1 MTIDFWC
8 TACKKDLELP
18 ARVLNDYYFIAQCNG
33 EDEDGD
39 LCDKKLYRHIKNK
52 HEDPYFRLSEKL
64 RSERIRMS
72 KDLIQPNDPR
82 FKLYY
87 KDEYDKIER
96 AEQEYELKKKRDAE
110 EKGRLLS
117 ENRHNIN
124 KRQQVE
130 ALLKI
135 EERIDG

>member
-8 TACKKDLELP
+8 EECKKDLKLRAWVNSTMQGEKFFV
-18 ARVLNDYYFIAQCNG
+18 ARCPQ
-33 EDEDGD
+33 EDCG
-39 LCDKKLYRHIKNK
+39 KKLIRLIENK
-52 HEDPYFRLSEKL
+52 HKDPYFRLSEKL
-64 RSERIRMS
+64 HRESIRMA

-87 KDEYDKIER
+87 KDEYDKMER
-96 AEQEYELKKKRDAE
+96 AEQEYELKKKTDAE
-110 EKGRLLS
+110 EKGRLLHD
-117 ENRHNIN
+117 NRYNIN